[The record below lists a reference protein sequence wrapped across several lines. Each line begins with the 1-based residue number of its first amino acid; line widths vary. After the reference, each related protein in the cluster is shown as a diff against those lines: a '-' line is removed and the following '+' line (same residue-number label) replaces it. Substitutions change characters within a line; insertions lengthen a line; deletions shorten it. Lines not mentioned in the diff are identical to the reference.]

1 MGREGERKRNFS
13 GLKQKRERPSPLRQ
27 GTLPERSNLMATP
40 FNREN
45 SKGKYLSQGQ
55 ERMISSALTNILT
68 NAESLQRKPGL
79 TQEEKGS
86 LEEIKKD
93 TYGIARIIKQAKSG
107 RS

>member
-1 MGREGERKRNFS
+1 MQS
-13 GLKQKRERPSPLRQ
+13 DTPLV
-27 GTLPERSNLMATP
+27 G
-40 FNREN
+40 EN

-55 ERMISSALTNILT
+55 ERMIRSALVNILT
-68 NAESLQRKPGL
+68 NAETLEKKPGL
-79 TQEEKGS
+79 TQEEKGR